1 MTSYH
6 CAISNEFSNDS
17 LWKKQHTG
25 NICSGQF
32 PDTLDTGL
40 KLEGKNFWDE
50 LNGRGGGF
58 ERCKEFLEESESV
71 LSWMVSSVLYFCQC
85 LIRSQSR
92 KYLPINV

>member
-1 MTSYH
+1 MEEQWGGQ
-6 CAISNEFSNDS
+6 EF
-17 LWKKQHTG
+17 L
-25 NICSGQF
+25 
-32 PDTLDTGL
+32 
-40 KLEGKNFWDE
+40 
-50 LNGRGGGF
+50 GRVEWEGGGF